1 MGAMSSTANRKVCI
15 VATSPF
21 AVRAFLTGHVKALS
35 ERYSVTV
42 ICNMAESAIPLEFG
56 DDVRLLSIR
65 IERGIDLWRDFVAL
79 ITLFRLFRSEG
90 FDVVH
95 SATPKAGLLAQL
107 AACMAGI
114 PCRIHVF
121 TGQVWLT
128 KRGLRRF
135 ALRLID
141 RFYAACATHVLV
153 DSASQRD
160 FLVAEHV
167 LPADKGDVL
176 GKGSISGVDVRRFV
190 PDGQARL
197 DIRAQHGIPSS
208 ALVFLYL
215 GRLTRDKGVL
225 DLASAFSDHA
235 NRHPSSWLLI
245 VGPDEEGLVGTIL
258 QLCGSMA
265 DRVRVVGYTAKPE
278 SFMAASDVLCLP
290 SYREGFGSV
299 ILEAGACGIP
309 ALGSRIYGITDAIV
323 EGKTGLLHEP
333 ADKNGIIG
341 LLDRM
346 AQEVAFRRA
355 LGEAAR
361 ERVIRDFSAET
372 VTTALMKYYE
382 IKSVRSNSHHSCG
395 SPPT

>member
-1 MGAMSSTANRKVCI
+1 MGAMSRTANRKVCI

-42 ICNMAESAIPLEFG
+42 ICNMAESGIPLELG
-56 DDVRLLSIR
+56 DDVHLLSMR
-65 IERGIDLWRDFVAL
+65 IERGIDLWRDLVAL
-79 ITLFRLFRSEG
+79 IALFRIFLSER

-95 SATPKAGLLAQL
+95 SVTPKAGLLAQL
-107 AACMAGI
+107 AACAARI

-128 KRGLRRF
+128 KHGPGRV

-190 PDGQARL
+190 PDRRARSE
-197 DIRAQHGIPSS
+197 IRAQHNIPDS

-215 GRLTRDKGVL
+215 GRLTSDKGVL

-245 VGPDEEGLVGTIL
+245 VGPDEEGLAGSIML
-258 QLCGSMA
+258 LCGSMA

-309 ALGSRIYGITDAIV
+309 ALGSRIYGITDAILD
-323 EGKTGLLHEP
+323 GKTGLLHEP
-333 ADKNGIIG
+333 AGKGEIVD

-346 AQEVAFRRA
+346 AQDDAFRCA

-361 ERVIRDFSAET
+361 ERVIRDFSAEALT
-372 VTTALMKYYE
+372 AALMKYYE
-382 IKSVRSNSHHSCG
+382 IAIS
-395 SPPT
+395 